1 MDVEKAAYDLQ
12 QKYSKRME
20 KKMQGK
26 PQAVKIIMS
35 RTFSSA
41 IMILQTIAD
50 IPFEKLAFSIYD
62 FCVDYNLKK
71 SLDFLM
77 QNLNWLALTKKNLS
91 LICTLSTT
99 KYQTRLE
106 KKTSI
111 RNLLNTLAW

>member
-62 FCVDYNLKK
+62 FCVDLQFKEIVRLFDAELELAGINQEKFIFDLHPFYNKVSNK
-71 SLDFLM
+71 IRKENKY
-77 QNLNWLALTKKNLS
+77 QELS
-91 LICTLSTT
+91 LIH
-99 KYQTRLE
+99 
-106 KKTSI
+106 I
-111 RNLLNTLAW
+111 